1 MNIIDIIL
9 DRRDGMKYTKS
20 AEKNIVTLALRND
33 YIGIYTAFAIGD
45 ELDVQD
51 ALCAY
56 IDRYGYNP
64 DLKWYIRT
72 QDWQLS

>member
-9 DRRDGMKYTKS
+9 DRRDGLKYTKS

-33 YIGIYTAFAIGD
+33 LIGIYTAFAVGD

-51 ALCAY
+51 ALCDY
-56 IDRYGYNP
+56 IDRCGFNP
-64 DLKWYIRT
+64 ELKWYIRSN
-72 QDWQLS
+72 DWQLS